1 MEPHWER
8 RPDGTPARVLRD
20 HTTGRKWRVWVADP
34 RRVPGAPGATCL
46 LFDTGDCVRRVWK
59 VPDDWSRMS
68 PEALLRLAET
78 PGEPGSSPA
87 SGLRLAGRD
96 GERPPPRYVPRL
108 RRH

>member
-20 HTTGRKWRVWVADP
+20 HTTGRKWRVWVADT

-46 LFDTGDCVRRVWK
+46 LFDTGDCVRRVWQ
-59 VPDDWSRMS
+59 VPDDWSRM
-68 PEALLRLAET
+68 PPDALLRLAET
-78 PGEPGSSPA
+78 PASTQGPA
-87 SGLRLAGRD
+87 PVARAPRD
-96 GERPPPRYVPRL
+96 GERPPPPHYVPRL

>member
-20 HTTGRKWRVWVADP
+20 HTTGRKWRVWVADT

-46 LFDTGDCVRRVWK
+46 LFDTGDCVRRVWQ
-59 VPDDWSRMS
+59 VPDDWSRMP

-78 PGEPGSSPA
+78 PASSPA
-87 SGLRLAGRD
+87 PVTAPGR
-96 GERPPPRYVPRL
+96 GTERPPPHYVPRL